1 MYRIQR
7 AGHSLASS
15 RVDELDARLAAFLE
29 ASYDAFYDW
38 QIGGQFSHVSDRWF
52 DLLGYPA
59 GDARLSA
66 PAWADLLHPDDLDRN
81 LAETAAVFA
90 ARETRAT
97 QEYRVRRYDGSF
109 ILLRDHAVITYD
121 DDGQPQR
128 MIGALRDITHE
139 RETERRLEEM
149 AAMHRTLL
157 AMTMNI
163 VVLVDETGEYLDAN
177 PAALEFFGR
186 GRDEMLA
193 MRADADFP
201 PQALSVEARGED
213 AADRHREI
221 AVEVGGVPKTLL
233 VESIACVL
241 EGRDIVLVLAT
252 DITGRVLLEAQ
263 LEDRNT
269 ALRVLLEQLEEERVA
284 LERRIM
290 ANVNTLVLPTVDRL
304 ERQLRGRPEA
314 THAQA
319 IRENLG
325 EILRPV
331 AQRLANASS
340 DAPRLTRR
348 ELEVA
353 NLVKLGKTTDEIAEA
368 LCLSRSAI
376 QFHRGNIRRKLGLKA
391 GDERLSTA
399 LLSDTSLDATAVWP
413 TP

>member
-1 MYRIQR
+1 MYRMHR
-7 AGHSLASS
+7 AGQSMSSS

-38 QIGGQFSHVSDRWF
+38 HIGGEYSDVSDRWF
-52 DLLGYPA
+52 DLLGYPP
-59 GDARLSA
+59 GEARRSA
-66 PAWADLLHPDDLDRN
+66 PAWADMLHPDDLDRN
-81 LAETAAVFA
+81 RVQTEAVFL
-90 ARETRAT
+90 ARETRLS
-97 QEYRVRRYDGSF
+97 QEYRVRRHDGSF
-109 ILLRDHAVITYD
+109 ILLHDHGVITYD
-121 DDGQPQR
+121 DDGQAQR
-128 MIGALRDITHE
+128 MIGALRDVTHE
-139 RETERRLEEM
+139 RETERRLAEM

-163 VVLVDETGEYLDAN
+163 VVQVGEKGEYLDAN
-177 PAALEFFGR
+177 PAALDFFGR
-186 GRDEMLA
+186 SHDEMLA
-193 MRADADFP
+193 TRADADFP
-201 PQALSVEARGED
+201 PEALTAEGPGDD
-213 AADRHREI
+213 ADDRPWEL

-241 EGRDIVLVLAT
+241 DGRAVVLVLAT

-269 ALRVLLEQLEEERVA
+269 ALRVLLEQLEEERAA

-304 ERQLRGRPEA
+304 ERQLGGRPEA

-340 DAPRLTRR
+340 DALRLTRR

-391 GDERLSTA
+391 GGERLNTA
-399 LLSDTSLDATAVWP
+399 LLRDTSLDTTAVWP
-413 TP
+413 ER